1 MANDTIVVRK
11 WEVGLAGG
19 AVLFLLVLML
29 SACAGEKTFVQ
40 RPNEEAPS
48 HSPQITTG
56 VIDRKALVT
65 RHNVKL
71 DLIDPEAPVMVGN
84 GNLAMALDIT
94 GLQTFREQYSE
105 FSPLLTQAQWAW
117 HSFPNPENLT
127 IEDTYRPIKAHGKTY
142 LYPYITDWSQV
153 EENAAISYLRRNPH
167 RFSLGRLSFETIEE
181 GETAPLDFA
190 SVKETHQT
198 LDLWTGKAHSQFV
211 VEGERVEVTTS
222 IHPDRDM
229 VIVEVRSP
237 LVASG
242 RLGLE
247 LAFPYVS
254 DVLNPDPTDLDAPEK
269 HSTKLQMADERTAVF
284 RRKLDDTT
292 YAARAR
298 LGEAVSVRETR
309 PHHFSIKAVD
319 HTDTLRFMLEYGPDE
334 SRMKSAL
341 DYDTAVADVT
351 KGWQDYWQ
359 NGGVIDFSGSSNP
372 KAAELERRVVLSQY
386 LTAVNTGGDFIPQ
399 EEGLY
404 SNSWNGK
411 FHHEMHS
418 WHVAHFLLWNRGDH
432 VRNSLG
438 WYNRTLDKAK
448 QRAVHY
454 ERDGAWWP
462 KMTGDDAV
470 ESPSTINPFIMWQQ
484 PHPIYLAELAWRND
498 PSKETLER
506 YKEVVFETGDLLA
519 SFPVRDKDSG
529 AYVIGPPIV
538 PVQEVWDA
546 GTTVNPAFEVAYYAW
561 GLETAQVWRERLGLE
576 RKAQWDEVLDGLSPL
591 PSQKGLYL
599 PVANAPDFWQS
610 IARPECAG
618 GLGTTG
624 GLDAAGAAPDST
636 CFNRDHPSFLMAT
649 GLIPGNRVDPEMMRR
664 TMMATD
670 EYWDFRQ
677 TWGWDFPMMAMTA
690 TRLGEPEKAIHYLM
704 MDAANNQYGL
714 TGLTPRYHLGT
725 DGYSKN
731 ADTYFPSNG
740 ALLAAVALMAAGWD
754 GAETEMPG
762 FPEDG
767 SWVVRYEDINPLP

>member
-1 MANDTIVVRK
+1 MVRDTIAIRK
-11 WEVGLAGG
+11 LEVGLRVG
-19 AVLFLLVLML
+19 AALFLLATML
-29 SACAGEKTFVQ
+29 SACAETNTIVPQ
-40 RPNEEAPS
+40 LTEDTPS
-48 HSPQITTG
+48 HNPQMTTG
-56 VIDRKALVT
+56 AIDRRALVT
-65 RHNVKL
+65 RHNVEL

-94 GLQTFREQYSE
+94 GLQTFRDQYSD

-127 IEDTYRPIKAHGKTY
+127 IADSYRPIKAHGKTY
-142 LYPYITDWSQV
+142 LYPYITDWAQV

-167 RFSLGRLSFETIEE
+167 RFSLGRLSFETTEE
-181 GETAPLDFA
+181 GETTPLDFA

-198 LDLWTGKAHSQFV
+198 LDLWTGKALSRFV
-211 VEGERVEVTTS
+211 VEGEQVTVSTS
-222 IHPDRDM
+222 IHPSRDM
-229 VIVEVRSP
+229 VIVEVKSQ
-237 LVASG
+237 LVTSG

-254 DVLNPDPTDLDAPEK
+254 DALNPDPTDSDAPEK
-269 HSTKLQMADERTAVF
+269 HSTEFQMADERTAIF
-284 RRKLDDTT
+284 RRRLDDTT
-292 YAARAR
+292 YTAKAR
-298 LGEAVSVRETR
+298 LGEEVSVRETG
-309 PHHFSIKAVD
+309 PHHFSIKAGA

-334 SRMKSAL
+334 SRLEPAL
-341 DYDTAVADVT
+341 DYDTAEADVT
-351 KGWQDYWQ
+351 NGWQDYWQ

-372 KAAELERRVVLSQY
+372 QAAELERRVVLSQY

-432 VRNSLG
+432 VRNSLD

-448 QRAVHY
+448 QRAAHY
-454 ERDGAWWP
+454 DREGAWWP

-498 PSKETLER
+498 PSPETLER
-506 YKEVVFETGDLLA
+506 YKDVVFETGDLLA
-519 SFPVRDKDSG
+519 TFPVQDEETDT
-529 AYVIGPPIV
+529 YVIGPPIV

-561 GLETAQVWRERLGLE
+561 GLETAQVWRERLGLG
-576 RKAQWDEVLDGLSPL
+576 RKVQWDEVLDGLSPL
-591 PSQKGLYL
+591 PSEKGLYL
-599 PVANAPDFWQS
+599 PVGNAPDFWHN
-610 IARPECAG
+610 IARAECAG
-618 GLGTTG
+618 GQGTAG

-690 TRLGEPEKAIHYLM
+690 TRLGEPEKALHYLM

-714 TGLTPRYHLGT
+714 TGMTPRYHLGA

-754 GAETEMPG
+754 GAETETPG